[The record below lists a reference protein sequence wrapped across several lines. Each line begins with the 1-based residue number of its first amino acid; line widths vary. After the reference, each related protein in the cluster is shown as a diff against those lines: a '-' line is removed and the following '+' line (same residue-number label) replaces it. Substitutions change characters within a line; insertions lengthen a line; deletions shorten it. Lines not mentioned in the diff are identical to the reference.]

1 MLDGSMA
8 EQRYK
13 GQLIT
18 FEGVQRSGANHW
30 TAKGQVRFSSHNS
43 VRFFPVDGIPETFA
57 SKEEAEQCVVEAAKR
72 LIDNLI

>member
-1 MLDGSMA
+1 MA
-8 EQRYK
+8 EQKYK

-18 FEGVQRSGANHW
+18 FEVVQPSSATHW
-30 TAKGQVRFSSHNS
+30 TAKAQVRFSSNNT

-57 SKEEAEQCVVEAAKR
+57 SKEEAEQYVLEAAKK